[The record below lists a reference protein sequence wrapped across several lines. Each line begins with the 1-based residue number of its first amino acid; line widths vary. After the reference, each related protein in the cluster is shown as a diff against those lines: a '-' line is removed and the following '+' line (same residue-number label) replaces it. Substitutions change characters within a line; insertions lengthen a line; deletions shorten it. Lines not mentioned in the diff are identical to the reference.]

1 MNTHSNVS
9 HIVSNSVGIPQT
21 DKTPT
26 DSPLGN
32 HDKKPPTYDT
42 TTHANNDSLLRKF
55 EELKKYF
62 ISTYSDVINDDIRGR
77 KMTVGKPMEIVL
89 RKDIPITPF
98 HVSIA
103 KPIPLHY
110 RQMAEAQVQKM
121 LDDKIIAR
129 VDEPTEWLAP
139 AFFVPKSCGTKL
151 RFVCDFSKLNGFLLR
166 NFHPFASAWTCLQQI
181 PSGTRYFASADAL
194 HGYFQVP
201 LSSKSSRLCNF
212 LLFNGKF
219 KFLVAPQGLS
229 TSSDEFLRRSD
240 YAIQNCPGVIKLVDD
255 LLVYSDSLQGLRTNL
270 ITLLEKLRKHNISLS
285 EKKFHIATEVKF
297 AGVLISQHGI
307 RPDPKRLDALLG
319 LSRPRN
325 LKETRGWLGAVAQL
339 GYFHPGLS
347 ALLKDTQNLTKKG
360 VAWQWLDVHDKCFA
374 EVKEMLRQDLQLKFY
389 DHIKPAIL
397 MVDASFEGIGACL
410 LQVDKTDEQGRVTKY
425 NLISCASRAVTE
437 TEGRYSTTELECLGL
452 VWGFRKFDY
461 YLRGA
466 QDTQVITDH
475 RPLVGVFQ
483 KPMNQI
489 TNPRLLRLREKLQ
502 MYKFELKWNSGKSIP
517 LPDYLS
523 RRPVSTPDLADA
535 VLCNSLRLRSGDEM
549 DPDCPS
555 MKQMRADANA
565 CPTYSLMKRMLL
577 KRERPEDKKNLPKE
591 ILHYQQI
598 WDDLSIDSDFIVYD
612 NRILLPLPSRDRI
625 LKIIHS
631 PHQGPDRSVAFAR
644 CYYFWHRM
652 TEDIKLVCDSC
663 EKCLA
668 HKPSQP
674 KQPWITTECTQPF
687 EQLSMDVFHLE
698 GKKFLIMMDRFSG
711 YPWVVPIS
719 TESTAVVIN
728 KLEDLFFTCCFTPM
742 ALRHD
747 GARCFTST
755 DFAEYL
761 DMKDII
767 DERSSAH
774 YHQSNGMVENR
785 ISQVKT
791 LLKKYNGIFGQAF
804 KDALNVFRTTPT
816 LHIKTKKSIGSPV
829 QRLFSMTH
837 RLPGLP
843 SLPVVHEPVDWKKLS
858 DEKRSAAHA
867 RRDYYNQTCRELKPL
882 EKGQFVAIQDPI
894 TKLWDRFGYIMDRR
908 TSSGRSYLVKT
919 HDHLQHTL
927 ERNRR
932 FLRPADLIEI
942 SKSSQ

>member
-1 MNTHSNVS
+1 MTNISRH
-9 HIVSNSVGIPQT
+9 
-21 DKTPT
+21 DTPT
-26 DSPLGN
+26 
-32 HDKKPPTYDT
+32 TAT
-42 TTHANNDSLLRKF
+42 NDSLLQQFDK
-55 EELKKYF
+55 LKKQL

-77 KMTVGKPMEIVL
+77 KMRVGKPMEIIF
-89 RKDIPITPF
+89 RKDIPIVPY
-98 HVSIA
+98 HVSLA
-103 KPIPLHY
+103 RPIPLHY
-110 RQMAEAQVQKM
+110 RQQAEAQVQKM
-121 LDDKIIAR
+121 IDDKIIAR

-151 RFVCDFSKLNGFLLR
+151 RFVCDFSKLNSFLLR

-181 PSGTRYFASADAL
+181 PSGTRFFASADAL

-201 LSSKSSRLCNF
+201 LSENVNCCNF

-255 LLVYSDSLQGLRTNL
+255 LLIYSDSLDGLRSNL
-270 ITLLEKLRKHNISLS
+270 TTLLDKLRKHNISLS
-285 EKKFHIATEVKF
+285 EKKFQISTEVKF

-347 ALLKDTQNLTKKG
+347 AMLKETQNLTKKN
-360 VAWQWLDVHDKCFA
+360 VAWQWLEVHDTCFA
-374 EVKEMLRQDLQLKFY
+374 EVKKMLQQDLQLKFY
-389 DHIKPAIL
+389 NPDKPAVL

-410 LQVDKTDEQGRVTKY
+410 LQVDKVDDQGRVTKY
-425 NLISCASRAVTE
+425 NLISCASRAVSDTE
-437 TEGRYSTTELECLGL
+437 SRYSTTELECLGL

-466 QDTQVITDH
+466 TGTQVITDH

-502 MYKFELKWNSGKSIP
+502 CHSFELKWNSGKSIP

-523 RRPVSTPDLADA
+523 RRPVSSPEIADV
-535 VLCNSLRLRSGDEM
+535 VLCNSLRLTQTGVDDIS
-549 DPDCPS
+549 PS
-555 MKQMRADANA
+555 MKQLRTDAEN
-565 CPTYSLMKRMLL
+565 CPTYSLMKKMLL
-577 KRERPEDKKNLPKE
+577 ARQRPDDKKDLPSE
-591 ILHYQQI
+591 ILHYKQI
-598 WDDLSIDSDFIVYD
+598 WDDLSIDSGFIVYE

-625 LKIIHS
+625 MKILHS
-631 PHQGPDRSVAFAR
+631 SHQGSDRSVALAR
-644 CYYFWHRM
+644 CHYYWYRM
-652 TEDIKLVCDSC
+652 AEDIKMVCDSC
-663 EKCLA
+663 EKCLI
-668 HKPSQP
+668 HKPSQS
-674 KQPWITTECTQPF
+674 KQPMVMAECTQPF

-698 GKKFLIMMDRFSG
+698 GKKFLIVMDRFSG
-711 YPWVVPIS
+711 YPWVIPIS
-719 TESTAVVIN
+719 TESTAVVVN
-728 KLEDLFFTCCFTPM
+728 KLEDLFFTCCFTP
-742 ALRHD
+742 ATLRHD

-755 DFAEYL
+755 EFAEYL
-761 DMKDII
+761 DTKDIV

-774 YHQSNGMVENR
+774 YHQSNGLVENK
-785 ISQVKT
+785 IGQVKT
-791 LLKKYNGIFGQAF
+791 LLKKYNGVFGSAF
-804 KDALNVFRTTPT
+804 KDALNIFRTTPT
-816 LHIKTKKSIGSPV
+816 LHIKTKKPIGSPV

-843 SLPVVHEPVDWKKLS
+843 SLPIAYTPVDWKVLS
-858 DEKRSAAHA
+858 EDRRSAAQA
-867 RRDYYNQTCRELKPL
+867 RRDYFNQNCRELKPL
-882 EKGQFVAIQDPI
+882 REGQFVAIQDPN
-894 TKLWDRFGYIMDRR
+894 TRLWDRFGYIIGTR
-908 TSSGRSYLVKT
+908 TSSGRSYHVQT
-919 HDHLQHTL
+919 HDHLRHIL

-932 FLRPADLIEI
+932 LLRPADLFEI
-942 SKSSQ
+942 SKSK